1 MNVCMTYKC
10 YNMIEHTS
18 ERIDIDK
25 ANASKKCYIC
35 HYWYILDKTFKY
47 ELYLCNAY
55 HDLTQKV
62 MNSNDVTIVFVKGSD
77 NRIHFWHM
85 SKDDAINITKNYNL
99 NEKSGLLYIFL
110 VYKSVS

>member
-1 MNVCMTYKC
+1 MLQYDRTD
-10 YNMIEHTS
+10 TS

-25 ANASKKCYIC
+25 TNASKKCYIC
-35 HYWYILDKTFKY
+35 HFKY

-62 MNSNDVTIVFVKGSD
+62 MNFNDVAIVFDKGSD

-85 SKDDAINITKNYNL
+85 SKDDAINIIKNYNL

-110 VYKSVS
+110 VYKSVW